1 MILIRC
7 HTYNY
12 HHGEALRCHHVKPAS
27 PVYSNSFGIDG
38 VWRMLE
44 EEEEEVVCLG
54 GKGKEEEWWGCRG
67 RWKVWLDGRGRLEV
81 LWEG

>member
-27 PVYSNSFGIDG
+27 PVYGNSFGVDG

-44 EEEEEVVCLG
+44 EEEEEVVWVVRERRKSGGVVGEG
-54 GKGKEEEWWGCRG
+54 GKCG
-67 RWKVWLDGRGRLEV
+67 
-81 LWEG
+81 